1 MRSIPRIEARS
12 LRWLG
17 TLASLAIV
25 AYGIVHIP
33 SPPDAPR
40 YAGAGRTSPTSGG
53 TLVGYVDDN
62 IRTFDP
68 HIAYDVLSIT
78 GVRLVHDGL
87 VDYAPDGSFIPRLV
101 RELPEVSDGGR
112 RFTFRLRQGVR
123 FHDGSELVAED
134 VRWSMERLLSRE
146 LGSPGVPFYLAIVG
160 AAAFNA
166 GEAQHV
172 AGIRVLDR
180 YTIEFTLTEPD
191 QTFLNA
197 MAMTFAYPIKRSN
210 VERWG
215 NHVGSHPMGTGPYRF
230 ESWERGV
237 EVSFRAF
244 PRYHALGARAERIVL
259 LENLDTTLAV
269 ARFQNGDVDILHSMS
284 SAHRRRFKAW
294 PAWRAYQEE
303 HADVS
308 VYGLTMNCEIP
319 PFDDVHVRRAVAFAI
334 DRASRV
340 RLSNGRLRPA
350 GQALPPQLAG
360 FEADLP
366 SLQHDDLVAARRE
379 MALAGHPNGIDS
391 PIEVVVGEG
400 EGGRSQI
407 ELLQQDLGRIGL
419 RVEGRPMSFAQYL
432 EETGKRRRVQAF
444 FSGWSMDFP
453 DPSNFLDIL
462 FHSRSIHE
470 SNSENRSFY
479 RNAELDRLLDSAR
492 AETRRDVRI
501 DLYRRANEIVAHDAP
516 WAFLYYP
523 QTMELWQPYVRG
535 YTPHP
540 IWSHDYRDVWLD
552 LPKRPRTA
560 ARRARAALFSPLFGG
575 PR

>member
-1 MRSIPRIEARS
+1 MRSIPRIDVRVVRA
-12 LRWLG
+12 LA
-17 TLASLAIV
+17 TLSALALV
-25 AYGIVHIP
+25 GFGISRIP
-33 SPPDAPR
+33 EPPQAPR
-40 YAGAGRTSPTSGG
+40 YEGAGRVAPTSGG

-78 GVRLVHDGL
+78 GLRLVHDGL
-87 VDYAPDGSFIPRLV
+87 IDYAPEGHFIPRLV
-101 RELPEVSDGGR
+101 RELPEVSADGK
-112 RFTFRLRQGVR
+112 RFTFRLKEGVR

-134 VRWSMERLLSRE
+134 VRWSMERLLSRQ
-146 LGSPGVPFYLAIVG
+146 LGSPGLPFYLSILG
-160 AAAFNA
+160 AAAFNEGTA
-166 GEAQHV
+166 EHV
-172 AGIRVLDR
+172 EGIRVLDR
-180 YTIEFTLTEPD
+180 YTVEFVLTEPD

-197 MAMTFAYPIKRSN
+197 MAMTFAYPMKRSH
-210 VERWG
+210 VQRWG

-230 ESWERGV
+230 ERWERGV
-237 EVSFRAF
+237 EVSFRSF
-244 PRYHALGARAERIVL
+244 SRYHAPAPRAERIVL

-269 ARFQNGDVDILHSMS
+269 ARFQNGDIDILHSMS
-284 SAHRRRFKAW
+284 SAHRRNFKSW
-294 PAWRAYQEE
+294 PAWRPYQEE

-334 DRASRV
+334 DRGSRM
-340 RLSNGRLRPA
+340 RLSNGRLTPA
-350 GQALPPQLAG
+350 GQPLPPQLAG
-360 FEADLP
+360 FDAALP
-366 SLQHDDLVAARRE
+366 SLQRDDLEAARRE
-379 MALAGHPNGIDS
+379 MALAGHPNGIEE

-470 SNSENRSFY
+470 TNSENRSFY
-479 RNAELDRLLDSAR
+479 RNAELDGILDAAR
-492 AETRRDVRI
+492 AEVRRDVRI

-523 QTMELWQPYVRG
+523 QTMQVWQPYVRG
-535 YTPHP
+535 YRPHP
-540 IWSHDYRDVWLD
+540 IWSHDYRDIWLD
-552 LPKRPRTA
+552 LP
-560 ARRARAALFSPLFGG
+560 RRSRGSGASAALFSPMGWI
-575 PR
+575 RR